1 LEEAMALS
9 FEFVNNCKPGDL
21 LRVKIEDTAELRYWA
36 QTRDTACPRWWR
48 SKTTTDP

>member
-21 LRVKIEDTAELRYWA
+21 LLLR
-36 QTRDTACPRWWR
+36 WR
-48 SKTTTDP
+48 RSS